1 MPGAVPPG
9 IQLKMPPDALR
20 NSTKTCRPSGP
31 WPGHG
36 ISSVLSLFLFLVPDC
51 DKSRL
56 RAEDVLPFK
65 GANATVRIAKIAKM
79 KKPATK
85 TFTGSRIRHQRN
97 RTGMTQSA
105 LAARLGIS
113 ASYLNQIEHDVR
125 PLPLPLLN
133 ALCDIFRVGVDYF
146 SDTEETRGIQ
156 TLREIMADPVFD
168 MQAVRLDSIQ
178 AAMRVAPDLCAQFI
192 RLYRAYLLQQEH
204 TATPLVGSSPPS
216 RAGTL
221 EAPDRVEPYEAVSD
235 WVQAQRNYFDEVDR
249 TAEHQFELMRLDDGS
264 PAEQLA
270 RYLLDHHGIR
280 TEVDLSLNHKGLMWR
295 MDRRQRTL
303 FLSRIV
309 PSESSTFWMAQALG
323 QIEHQD
329 VFARTIR
336 RSRLRESE
344 ARGLARVYLTN
355 YFAGALLLPY
365 ERFRATA
372 HEVRHD
378 LERLQRHFGVSFEQA
393 CHRLSTMQRPGSEGI
408 PFYFLKTDIA
418 GNILKSF
425 SANRFTQSRFGG
437 PCPLWNIFRA
447 FSTPLQVQ
455 VQMSQTTDGAV
466 YLNIARTVGRSS
478 ISYLDRPR
486 LTAVVLGC
494 SIADAEHLVYSAGLD
509 LKDPRMIIPIGPGCR
524 ACTRENCHHRAL
536 PMVGHRVDINNEGRG
551 IAPYRTAQ

>member
-1 MPGAVPPG
+1 MAGRPAGPCPRPEKPRPPPG
-9 IQLKMPPDALR
+9 HAVAPVPF
-20 NSTKTCRPSGP
+20 PS
-31 WPGHG
+31 
-36 ISSVLSLFLFLVPDC
+36 FFRVPDC

-65 GANATVRIAKIAKM
+65 EANAAPPIAKIAKM
-79 KKPATK
+79 KKAATK

-97 RTGMTQSA
+97 RAGMTQSA
-105 LAARLGIS
+105 LATRLGIS

-125 PLPLPLLN
+125 PLPASLLDP
-133 ALCDIFRVGVDYF
+133 LCDIFSVGVDYF

-156 TLREIMADPVFD
+156 ALREILADPVFD
-168 MQAVRLDSIQ
+168 TQAVRRDSIH
-178 AAMRVAPDLCAQFI
+178 AAMRAAPDLCAQFI
-192 RLYRAYLLQQEH
+192 RLYRAYLLRHEH
-204 TATPLVGSSPPS
+204 AAALLVGSTPPA
-216 RAGTL
+216 RTGPQATG
-221 EAPDRVEPYEAVSD
+221 DRVEPYEAVND
-235 WVQAQRNYFDEVDR
+235 WVQTQRNYFDEVDR
-249 TAEHQFELMRLDDGS
+249 TAERQSERMHLDDAS

-280 TEVDLSLNHKGLMWR
+280 TEVDLGLSRRGLMWH
-295 MDRRQRTL
+295 MDRRRRTL
-303 FLSRIV
+303 FLSRMV

-323 QIEHQD
+323 QIEHQA

-336 RSRLRESE
+336 RSPLREAE

-365 ERFRATA
+365 DRFRATA

-393 CHRLSTMQRPGSEGI
+393 CHRLSTLQRPGSEGI

-425 SANRFTQSRFGG
+425 SANRFAQSRFGG

-455 VQMSQTTDGAV
+455 VQLSQTTDGAV
-466 YLNIARTVGRSS
+466 YLNIARTVGRNS

-494 SIADAEHLVYSAGLD
+494 SIADAGQLVYSAGLD
-509 LKDPRMIIPIGPGCR
+509 LNDPRMIIPIGPGCR

-536 PMVGHRVDINNEGRG
+536 PMVGHRVDIDNEGRG
-551 IAPYRTAQ
+551 IAPYRAVP

>member
-1 MPGAVPPG
+1 M
-9 IQLKMPPDALR
+9 
-20 NSTKTCRPSGP
+20 
-31 WPGHG
+31 
-36 ISSVLSLFLFLVPDC
+36 DC

-65 GANATVRIAKIAKM
+65 GANAAPRIAKIAKM
-79 KKPATK
+79 KKAATK
-85 TFTGSRIRHQRN
+85 TFTGSRIRHQRK
-97 RTGMTQSA
+97 RVSMTQSA
-105 LAARLGIS
+105 LALRLGIS
-113 ASYLNQIEHDVR
+113 ASYLNQIEHDIR
-125 PLPLPLLN
+125 PLPLPLLG
-133 ALCDIFRVGVDYF
+133 ALCDIFSVGADYF

-156 TLREIMADPVFD
+156 ALREILTDPVFD
-168 MQAVRLDSIQ
+168 TDGIRLDSIQ
-178 AAMRVAPDLCAQFI
+178 AAMRAAPDLCAQFV
-192 RLYRAYLLQQEH
+192 RLYRAYLLRQEH
-204 TATPLVGSSPPS
+204 TAAPLVGATTLSPA
-216 RAGTL
+216 RQDD
-221 EAPDRVEPYEAVSD
+221 APDRVEPYEAVND
-235 WVQAQRNYFDEVDR
+235 WVQLQRNYFDEVDR
-249 TAEHQFELMRLDDGS
+249 TAERQFEMIRLDEGS
-264 PAEQLA
+264 PREQLT

-280 TEVDLSLNHKGLMWR
+280 TETDLSLGQRGLMWR
-295 MDRRQRTL
+295 MDRRARTI
-303 FLSRIV
+303 FLSRIL
-309 PSESSTFWMAQALG
+309 PAESSTFWMAQALG
-323 QIEHQD
+323 QIEHQA

-365 ERFRATA
+365 ERFRITA

-447 FSTPLQVQ
+447 FSTPQQVQ
-455 VQMSQTTDGAV
+455 VQLSQTTDGAL

-509 LKDPRMIIPIGPGCR
+509 LNDPRMIIPIGPGCR

-536 PMVGHRVDINNEGRG
+536 PMVGHRVDVNNEGRG
-551 IAPYRTAQ
+551 IAPYRTAL

>member
-1 MPGAVPPG
+1 MPHIRARRDSVS
-9 IQLKMPPDALR
+9 ALPAGWAANR
-20 NSTKTCRPSGP
+20 LCGP
-31 WPGHG
+31 APVHG
-36 ISSVLSLFLFLVPDC
+36 ISSVVLLFAFVTADC
-51 DKSRL
+51 DKYRL

-65 GANATVRIAKIAKM
+65 GANTALRIAKIAKM
-79 KKPATK
+79 KKAATK

-97 RTGMTQSA
+97 RVGMTQSA
-105 LAARLGIS
+105 LALQLGIS

-133 ALCDIFRVGVDYF
+133 ALCDIFSVGADYF

-156 TLREIMADPVFD
+156 ALREILADPVFD
-168 MQAVRLDSIQ
+168 MDAVRLDSIQ
-178 AAMRVAPDLCAQFI
+178 AAMRVAPDLCAQFV
-192 RLYRAYLLQQEH
+192 RLYRAYLLRQEH
-204 TATPLVGSSPPS
+204 TAIPLIGHTPPS
-216 RAGTL
+216 GTARYN
-221 EAPDRVEPYEAVSD
+221 APDRVEPYEAVND

-249 TAEHQFELMRLDDGS
+249 TAERQFDLMRLDEGS

-270 RYLLDHHGIR
+270 RYLLDHHGVR
-280 TEVDLSLNHKGLMWR
+280 TEIDLGLSQRGLMWR

-365 ERFRATA
+365 ERFRTTA
-372 HEVRHD
+372 RDVRHD

-393 CHRLSTMQRPGSEGI
+393 CHRLSTMQRPGNEGI

-447 FSTPLQVQ
+447 FSTPQQVQ
-455 VQMSQTTDGAV
+455 VQLSQTTDGAL

-494 SIADAEHLVYSAGLD
+494 SITDAEHLVYSAGLD
-509 LKDPRMIIPIGPGCR
+509 LNDPRMIIPIGPGCR
-524 ACTRENCHHRAL
+524 ACTREHCHHRAL
-536 PMVGHRVDINNEGRG
+536 PMVGHRVDIDNEGRG
-551 IAPYRTAQ
+551 IAPYRTAL

>member
-1 MPGAVPPG
+1 M
-9 IQLKMPPDALR
+9 I
-20 NSTKTCRPSGP
+20 
-31 WPGHG
+31 
-36 ISSVLSLFLFLVPDC
+36 
-51 DKSRL
+51 
-56 RAEDVLPFK
+56 
-65 GANATVRIAKIAKM
+65 
-79 KKPATK
+79 
-85 TFTGSRIRHQRN
+85 
-97 RTGMTQSA
+97 
-105 LAARLGIS
+105 
-113 ASYLNQIEHDVR
+113 
-125 PLPLPLLN
+125 
-133 ALCDIFRVGVDYF
+133 
-146 SDTEETRGIQ
+146 
-156 TLREIMADPVFD
+156 
-168 MQAVRLDSIQ
+168 RLD
-178 AAMRVAPDLCAQFI
+178 
-192 RLYRAYLLQQEH
+192 E
-204 TATPLVGSSPPS
+204 
-216 RAGTL
+216 
-221 EAPDRVEPYEAVSD
+221 
-235 WVQAQRNYFDEVDR
+235 
-249 TAEHQFELMRLDDGS
+249 GS
-264 PAEQLA
+264 PREQLT

-280 TEVDLSLNHKGLMWR
+280 TETDLSLGQRGLMWR
-295 MDRRQRTL
+295 MDRRARTI
-303 FLSRIV
+303 FLSRIL
-309 PSESSTFWMAQALG
+309 PAESSTFWMAQALG
-323 QIEHQD
+323 QIEHQA

-365 ERFRATA
+365 ERFRITA

-447 FSTPLQVQ
+447 FSTPQQVQ
-455 VQMSQTTDGAV
+455 VQLSQTTDGAL

-509 LKDPRMIIPIGPGCR
+509 LNDPRMIIPIGPGCR

-536 PMVGHRVDINNEGRG
+536 PMVGHRVDVNNEGRG
-551 IAPYRTAQ
+551 IAPYRTAL